1 MEDKPDE
8 EISVDLSKLWGK
20 AKSVFKDKGETGRKE
35 QPQASVQ
42 HAPPAKKN
50 EEISIDFKS
59 IKSKIKGLFGAGE
72 SEIHKGGAEEASID
86 IRVLANFFKKYGIFL
101 IALMPVILSIYIRMQ
116 PAGLPITDQWAANSV
131 ISSLRSQVASQ
142 VNSQYPNLPEANK
155 NSIAESELQRFLQ
168 QNKGQVDQQ
177 ISGASAYFKSFFQ
190 NEQGIFYMPDIDPY
204 YWYRYARNI
213 MEKGMIGDEI
223 RDGRDWDNH
232 QLAPLGRGVS
242 ADRFHSYFL
251 AYFYMAWHVF
261 NPDLTL
267 MESVMY
273 QPVLI
278 VALSVFFAF
287 LIGRRISGNVGGF
300 FSALMVAV
308 NTSYV
313 GRTLFGH
320 TDTDSWIIFFS
331 LLIAWLFLESFE
343 SHRLSKNILFAVL
356 AGFFTGVFSFA
367 WSGWFFISDFLFV
380 MAGIT
385 IAYCA
390 VLAFLHAKI
399 NFIGIMKSKQIK
411 HMLVSGMV
419 YFIAVGISVS
429 LFHSFALFKNSL
441 LPFSFISIKDP
452 VRSSNLWPNVLTT
465 VAELNE
471 GSYNQ
476 VINSMGGTLIWY
488 FGLAGI
494 LLTFLKKD
502 SEGNRDIK
510 YVILLG
516 LWVVASSYASLKGIR
531 FTLLITPAFSIAF
544 GTSLGFL
551 YYYLTRWIS
560 KELNIHKLISGSII
574 IILSLLFYINIA
586 NASLNAASSDV
597 PLVNDAWYNSLVKIR
612 DNSKENA
619 IITSWWDFGHHF
631 KAIAD
636 RPVTFDGTTQE
647 SPNSHWVGR
656 MFMINDEEESIGIL
670 RMIDCGQNNA
680 YWSISDRLGDIH
692 SSLKILKKII
702 LLEKEDAEKELLES
716 GFSKDEAEKILG
728 YTHCNPPEAF
738 AIASEDMIGKSGV
751 WSHFGSWNFERS
763 DIWFNTKGKSMEE
776 AVSYMID
783 KFNYSKEKAEGLY
796 FEIQSLNTPNEAN
809 AWISPWPGYGGTV
822 GCSRNN
828 ESESSVACSNGF
840 QINLTNMDIFAV
852 GQQGTV
858 RPKLFAYPVKDGVK
872 IKEFAEGTVSIGFT
886 LVPKSRNSYEIVLS
900 SPELAGSIFTRMFY
914 MNGHGLKHFDLFG
927 HERGLTGTDIYV
939 YKADWEGG
947 NMTIVSEYLDNLKYG
962 LPESG
967 ADLS

>member
-8 EISVDLSKLWGK
+8 EISIDLSKGWSKVKSIFKEKDEPYHEEQAK
-20 AKSVFKDKGETGRKE
+20 AS
-35 QPQASVQ
+35 A
-42 HAPPAKKN
+42 HAVSARED
-50 EEISIDFKS
+50 EEISIDFKG
-59 IKSKIKGLFGAGE
+59 IKSRLKGLFSAGE
-72 SEIHKGGAEEASID
+72 SEANKSGAEEISID
-86 IRVLANFFKKYGIFL
+86 LISLAKFFKKYAAFFIVL
-101 IALMPVILSIYIRMQ
+101 IPVILSIYIRMQ
-116 PAGLPITDQWAANSV
+116 PADLPLTEQWAANSV
-131 ISSLRSQVASQ
+131 IGSIRSQVLSQ
-142 VNSQYPNLPEANK
+142 INSQYPNLPEANK
-155 NSIAESELQRFLQ
+155 NTIAESELQRFLQ
-168 QNKGQVDQQ
+168 QNKNQVDQQ
-177 ISGASAYFKSFFQ
+177 ISSASSYFKSFFQ
-190 NEQGIFYMPDIDPY
+190 NEEGNFYMPDIDPY

-213 MEKGMIGDEI
+213 VEKGMIGDEI

-232 QLAPLGRGVS
+232 QLAPLGREVS

-251 AYFYMAWHVF
+251 AYFYRAGHVF
-261 NPDLTL
+261 NPDLSL

-273 QPVLI
+273 QPVFV
-278 VALSVFFAF
+278 VALSVFLAF
-287 LIGRRISGNVGGF
+287 LIGRKISGNMGGF
-300 FSALMVAV
+300 FSASMVAV
-308 NTSYV
+308 NSSYV

-343 SHRLSKNILFAVL
+343 SYSISKNIILAVI
-356 AGFFTGVFSFA
+356 AGFFTGLFSFA
-367 WSGWFFISDFLFV
+367 WSGWFFISDFIFAMIGVTLV
-380 MAGIT
+380 YYI
-385 IAYCA
+385 
-390 VLAFLHAKI
+390 LI
-399 NFIGIMKSKQIK
+399 NFKHTKMDFVKIIHIKQVRHI
-411 HMLVSGMV
+411 LISGFV

-429 LFHSFALFKNSL
+429 LFSNFALFKGSL

-476 VINSMGGTLIWY
+476 IINSMGGKFIWY

-494 LLTFLKKD
+494 LLTLLKRD
-502 SEGNRDIK
+502 SEGNRDVK

-516 LWVVASSYASLKGIR
+516 LWVAASSYASLKGIR

-544 GTSLGFL
+544 GAALGFL
-551 YYYLTRWIS
+551 YTYIIKWAS
-560 KELNIHKLISGSII
+560 KELHIHRLISGSIL
-574 IILSLLFYINIA
+574 ILFSLLFYINIA
-586 NASLNAASSDV
+586 NASLSAARSDI
-597 PLVNDAWYNSLVKIR
+597 PIMNDAWYNSLAKIR

-631 KAIAD
+631 KALAD

-656 MFMINDEEESIGIL
+656 MFMINDEKEAIGIL

-680 YWSISDRLGDIH
+680 YWSISDKINDVH
-692 SSLKILKKII
+692 KSLKLLRRVI
-702 LLEKEDAEKELLES
+702 LLNKEGAQKELLDN
-716 GFSKDEAEKILG
+716 GFSREEAEKILG
-728 YTHCNPPEAF
+728 YTHCEPPEAF

-751 WSHFGSWNFERS
+751 WGHFGSWNFERS
-763 DIWFNTKGKSMEE
+763 DIWFNTKSKSMED
-776 AVSYMID
+776 AVKYMTD
-783 KFNYSKEKAEGLY
+783 KFNYSKEKAEGVY

-809 AWISPWPGYGGTV
+809 AWISPWPGYGGTA

-828 ESESSVACSNGF
+828 ESENLVVCSNGF
-840 QINLTNMDIFAV
+840 QINLTSMDIFGM
-852 GQQGTV
+852 GQQGAV
-858 RPKLFAYPVKDGVK
+858 RPALFAYPVEDGVK
-872 IKEFAEGTVSIGFT
+872 IKSFDGNTVPVGFT
-886 LVPKSRNSYEIVLS
+886 LVPKSKNSYEIVLS
-900 SPELAGSIFTRMFY
+900 SPELAGSMFTRMFY
-914 MNGHGLKHFDLFG
+914 MNGHGLSYFKPFS

-947 NMTIVSEYLDNLKYG
+947 NMTIVNEYLDNLKYG